1 MHGNEIMNIFI
12 LNSDLVSFRSTS
24 MTHWEQT
31 ERGGLLMLI
40 QCLLDI
46 SFCADIYSVFVVYCL
61 FDVDCVWACAF
72 YSHVSVCVLALRKK
86 LSRQ

>member
-1 MHGNEIMNIFI
+1 
-12 LNSDLVSFRSTS
+12 
-24 MTHWEQT
+24 
-31 ERGGLLMLI
+31 MLI

-46 SFCADIYSVFVVYCL
+46 SFCADIYLVFVVYCL

>member
-31 ERGGLLMLI
+31 ERGAAQLI

-46 SFCADIYSVFVVYCL
+46 FFCADIYSVFVVYCL

-72 YSHVSVCVLALRKK
+72 SSHVSVCVLALRKK

>member
-1 MHGNEIMNIFI
+1 
-12 LNSDLVSFRSTS
+12 
-24 MTHWEQT
+24 
-31 ERGGLLMLI
+31 MLI

-72 YSHVSVCVLALRKK
+72 YSHVSVCVKTQQTVTEMPLL
-86 LSRQ
+86 